1 MLKNC
6 GKLNPPHL
14 NYALKSYLIVKLFI
28 YNNSLIS
35 MNREEGMSENQS
47 NPLKVLVVGNNPI
60 ELSSLF
66 DRLSRDKGKHIVTE
80 TAFNLKTVSERLSKF
95 HPDYILIDDNIG
107 KSELKITMSFL
118 LNDRKTKDIPITV
131 LKNSNYQEFIDMGI
145 LSYVLKDGVTTE
157 SLYNELKNALRLR
170 KTQKYIY
177 EAYRKRKGQFIRFL
191 KLRRDP
197 AF

>member
-1 MLKNC
+1 
-6 GKLNPPHL
+6 
-14 NYALKSYLIVKLFI
+14 
-28 YNNSLIS
+28 
-35 MNREEGMSENQS
+35 MNREEGK
-47 NPLKVLVVGNNPI
+47 LKDTSAQLNVLVIGNNPI
-60 ELSSLF
+60 DISRLLEKLSQ
-66 DRLSRDKGKHIVTE
+66 DKGKQVITE
-80 TAFNLKTVSERLSKF
+80 TAFDLKTVYERLLKF

-107 KSELKITMSFL
+107 KAELKITMNAL
-118 LNDRKTKDIPITV
+118 LTDRKTKGIPITV

-145 LSYVLKDGVTTE
+145 LSYVLKDSITIE
-157 SLYNELKNALRLR
+157 SLYNELKNSFRLQ

>member
-1 MLKNC
+1 
-6 GKLNPPHL
+6 
-14 NYALKSYLIVKLFI
+14 
-28 YNNSLIS
+28 
-35 MNREEGMSENQS
+35 MNRAERELEDKSKQLN
-47 NPLKVLVVGNNPI
+47 VLVVGNNPI
-60 ELSSLF
+60 DLSRLF
-66 DRLSRDKGKHIVTE
+66 DKLSQDKGKRIVTE
-80 TAFNLKTVSERLSKF
+80 MAFDLKTVHERLSKF

-107 KSELKITMSFL
+107 KAELKMTMNAL

-145 LSYVLKDGVTTE
+145 LSYVLKDNVTIE
-157 SLYNELKNALRLR
+157 SLYTELKNSLRLK